1 MNIPNPIK
9 ITIERG
15 EDDKLELT
23 VPSDLP
29 LSDSGTGD
37 SWEGAVR
44 VILTWLTF
52 SQESIEELF
61 GRDEFEIEKE
71 LEKIKRSRLQR

>member
-1 MNIPNPIK
+1 MNTPNPIK

-44 VILTWLTF
+44 VILSWLTF
-52 SQESIEELF
+52 TQEGINELF
-61 GRDEFEIEKE
+61 GSNEFGEE
-71 LEKIKRSRLQR
+71 LEKVE